1 MWKAKK
7 QKAYIISFQK
17 GGNAISLDEEKMRSR
32 LTRGKRNLRFF
43 RLGNGDGPVYA
54 AVISLTLIFIRQVS
68 GALAALS

>member
-32 LTRGKRNLRFF
+32 LAQERET
-43 RLGNGDGPVYA
+43 
-54 AVISLTLIFIRQVS
+54 
-68 GALAALS
+68 